1 MPIEN
6 ALFESPDRSILVEK
20 PGRSRPHRLAEAL
33 DVRGPAG
40 NL

>member
-1 MPIEN
+1 MPR
-6 ALFESPDRSILVEK
+6 LDSLDGSILVEK
-20 PGRSRPHRLAEAL
+20 PGRSRPLWHAEAL